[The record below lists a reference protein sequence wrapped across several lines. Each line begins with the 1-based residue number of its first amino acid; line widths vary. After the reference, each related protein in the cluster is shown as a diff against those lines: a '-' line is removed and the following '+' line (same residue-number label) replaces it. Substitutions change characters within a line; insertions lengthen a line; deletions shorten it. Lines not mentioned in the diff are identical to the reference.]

1 MWLLL
6 NEEKKIESPSLN
18 SITVT
23 YFSTKKSYKKYETLR
38 QILTVAKITPKAR
51 KIQTGGGKTV
61 WNKQYK

>member
-1 MWLLL
+1 MKK
-6 NEEKKIESPSLN
+6 KKIESPSLN

-61 WNKQYK
+61 